1 MVDHFYFSLEEQYF
15 SSLNNFSFYFHFYI
29 LKKKRLYIAFYI
41 ILIERGSSLKKIKI
55 IQMGGTIS
63 ARGERR
69 LDLKDYISGVYKGQ
83 DFIEA
88 IPELQDIAEIEF
100 ESFLNVSSTVIN
112 PSHWIQ
118 LRDNVKKSLIEE
130 NFDGIVIT
138 HGTNTLEETAYFLHL
153 TVPSNKPIVFV
164 GAQRPFTALSSDA
177 HLNII
182 QAVRVATNNNSYNK
196 GVLVVLNDE
205 ISSARDVSKT
215 NTYRLETFQSGQ
227 LGFLG
232 FIDPDEEIHFYRNPT
247 KTHTI
252 HSEFATTSFFELP
265 NVEIVYSYA
274 GATGHLIY
282 HIIDTKKYAGIVVAG
297 TGAGLV
303 SPGELEALKAA
314 TDAGIFVVR
323 SSRVGN
329 GRVMPIKPYK
339 NYSFIS
345 GDNLL
350 PQKAR
355 ILLMLSL
362 TKYNHFESIQQI
374 FNTY

>member
-182 QAVRVATNNNSYNK
+182 QAVRVATNNASYNK

-205 ISSARDVSKT
+205 ISSAREVTKT
-215 NTYRLETFQSGQ
+215 NTYRLEAFQSGQ

-232 FIDPDEEIHFYRNPT
+232 FIDPDQQVHFYRKPT
-247 KTHTI
+247 KKHTI
-252 HSEFATTSFFELP
+252 HSTFATTSFSQLP
-265 NVEIVYSYA
+265 NVEIIYSYA
-274 GATGHLIY
+274 GSTGNVIE
-282 HIIDTKKYAGIVVAG
+282 HIIQTKKYAGIVVAG

-303 SPGELEALKAA
+303 SPSETQALNAA
-314 TDAGIFVVR
+314 TQAGLLRVPSR
-323 SSRVGN
+323 RVGD
-329 GRVMPIKPYK
+329 GRSVPIDLYK
-339 NYSFIS
+339 QYSFIS

-362 TKYNHFESIQQI
+362 VKYKHFEDIQQV
-374 FNTY
+374 FHTH